1 MGDLIFAITIWRLR
15 RKFWSV
21 ENQTLNN
28 QQHLSSSAMGR
39 RWFGDG
45 LFLCR
50 LLPSH
55 WYNSWAEPTPKL
67 MIVQARL
74 NRIDEGLPTKVPQKN
89 VQICSVEKMGKPQI
103 ALVALALAMTCGCS
117 KSQPSSVLGDATH
130 PTPVHF
136 YTVAEETARR
146 RIQAVGSL
154 YAFEESVLSSQVEGR
169 VAEVLA
175 DVGDYVKENQG
186 LIILDPQELQFEVD
200 RQRGIVTQVRAQLGI
215 GSNDPP
221 PTDPKKIASVQ
232 RAEADLFDADHKYSR
247 AQQMYK
253 DKLIS
258 QQQLDEAASR
268 FQSTRATYNVALQEV
283 DRLKASLISSEA
295 SERLAEKKLGDAS
308 IRAPYSG
315 SIKARSVHPGEFLRV
330 QSPVMVLV
338 RTDRLRA
345 RLAVPERWA
354 GWVRDGATV
363 DLHVEAF
370 PGETFRAKIT
380 RINPSV
386 AQDSRTFE
394 AEALLANPDG
404 RLKPGFFLQ
413 ASIPSEKEEKTIFLP
428 ESAVNYRYGVYK
440 VFLLNGNQVFER
452 QIRPAGQTEDERGR
466 RFEIAEGLRPGDRVA
481 VAISG
486 DLHEGA
492 IVREEVGAPKSAGK

>member
-1 MGDLIFAITIWRLR
+1 M
-15 RKFWSV
+15 
-21 ENQTLNN
+21 NQTRSL
-28 QQHLSSSAMGR
+28 
-39 RWFGDG
+39 
-45 LFLCR
+45 
-50 LLPSH
+50 
-55 WYNSWAEPTPKL
+55 
-67 MIVQARL
+67 
-74 NRIDEGLPTKVPQKN
+74 
-89 VQICSVEKMGKPQI
+89 GKSTNYL
-103 ALVALALAMTCGCS
+103 ATLVALATVLAAGCS
-117 KSQPSSVLGDATH
+117 KSQSASVLGDAAH

-154 YAFEESVLSSQVEGR
+154 YAFEESTLSSQVEGR

-175 DVGDYVKENQG
+175 DVGDNVKEDQA
-186 LIILDPQELQFEVD
+186 LITIDPQELQFEVD
-200 RQRGIVTQVRAQLGI
+200 RQRGLVTQVRAQLGI
-215 GSNDPP
+215 GPNDPP
-221 PTDPKKIASVQ
+221 PSDPKKIASVQ
-232 RAEADLFDADHKYSR
+232 RAEADLFDADHKYGR

-253 DKLIS
+253 DNLIS

-268 FQSTRATYNVALQEV
+268 FQSTKATYTVALQEV
-283 DRLKASLISSEA
+283 DRLKALLISSEA
-295 SERLAEKKLGDAS
+295 SEKLAEKKLADAS
-308 IRAPYSG
+308 IRAPFPG
-315 SIKARSVHPGEFLRV
+315 AIKTRSVHPGEYLRV

-354 GWVRDGATV
+354 GWVKDGATV

-370 PGETFRAKIT
+370 PGETFQGKIS
-380 RINPSV
+380 RINPAV

-394 AEALLANPDG
+394 AEALLANLDG

-440 VFLLNGNQVFER
+440 VFLLNGNHVSER

-466 RFEIAEGLRPGDRVA
+466 RFEVAEGLKPGDRVA

-486 DLHEGA
+486 DLHEGS
-492 IVREEVGAPKSAGK
+492 IVREQAAGTTPAAK

>member
-1 MGDLIFAITIWRLR
+1 MPIAVPQIM
-15 RKFWSV
+15 
-21 ENQTLNN
+21 NQTRSLRKSTNY
-28 QQHLSSSAMGR
+28 LA
-39 RWFGDG
+39 
-45 LFLCR
+45 
-50 LLPSH
+50 
-55 WYNSWAEPTPKL
+55 T
-67 MIVQARL
+67 
-74 NRIDEGLPTKVPQKN
+74 
-89 VQICSVEKMGKPQI
+89 
-103 ALVALALAMTCGCS
+103 LVALATVLAAGCS
-117 KSQPSSVLGDATH
+117 KSQSASVLGDAAH

-154 YAFEESVLSSQVEGR
+154 YAFEESTLSSQVEGR

-175 DVGDYVKENQG
+175 DVGDNVKEGQA
-186 LIILDPQELQFEVD
+186 LITIDPQELQFEVD
-200 RQRGIVTQVRAQLGI
+200 RQRGLVTQVRAQLGI
-215 GSNDPP
+215 GPNDPP
-221 PTDPKKIASVQ
+221 PSDPKKIASVQ
-232 RAEADLFDADHKYSR
+232 RAEADLFDADHKYGR

-253 DKLIS
+253 GNLIS

-268 FQSTRATYNVALQEV
+268 FQSTKATYTVALQEV
-283 DRLKASLISSEA
+283 DRLKALLISSEA
-295 SERLAEKKLGDAS
+295 SEKLAEKKLADAS
-308 IRAPYSG
+308 IRAPFPG
-315 SIKARSVHPGEFLRV
+315 AIKTRNVHPGEYLRV

-354 GWVRDGATV
+354 GWVKDGATV

-370 PGETFRAKIT
+370 PGETFQGKIS
-380 RINPSV
+380 RINPAV

-394 AEALLANPDG
+394 AEALLLNLDG

-440 VFLLNGNQVFER
+440 VFLLNGNHVSER

-466 RFEIAEGLRPGDRVA
+466 RFEVAEGLKPGDRVA

-486 DLHEGA
+486 DLHEGS
-492 IVREEVGAPKSAGK
+492 IVREQAEGTMPAAK

>member
-1 MGDLIFAITIWRLR
+1 MD
-15 RKFWSV
+15 
-21 ENQTLNN
+21 
-28 QQHLSSSAMGR
+28 
-39 RWFGDG
+39 
-45 LFLCR
+45 FL
-50 LLPSH
+50 P
-55 WYNSWAEPTPKL
+55 
-67 MIVQARL
+67 
-74 NRIDEGLPTKVPQKN
+74 
-89 VQICSVEKMGKPQI
+89 
-103 ALVALALAMTCGCS
+103 ALALVILLGAGCS
-117 KSQPSSVLGDATH
+117 KSEPASVLGDASH

-154 YAFEESVLSSQVEGR
+154 YALEESTLSSEVEGR

-175 DVGDYVKENQG
+175 DIGDNVKEGQA
-186 LIILDPQELQFEVD
+186 LIRVDPQELQLEVD

-215 GSNDPP
+215 GPNDPP

-232 RAEADLFDADHKYSR
+232 RAEADLFDADQKYTR
-247 AQQMYK
+247 AQEMFR

-268 FQSTRATYNVALQEV
+268 YQSTKATYTVALQEV
-283 DRLKASLISSEA
+283 DRLKALLVSSEA
-295 SERLAEKKLGDAS
+295 SEKLAEKKLNDAI
-308 IRAPYSG
+308 IRAPYPG
-315 SIKARSVHPGEFLRV
+315 AIKTRNVHPGEYLRV

-354 GWVRDGATV
+354 GWVNEGVTI

-370 PGETFRAKIT
+370 PGETFHGKIS
-380 RINPSV
+380 RINPAV

-394 AEALLANPDG
+394 AEALLVNLDG

-428 ESAVNYRYGVYK
+428 ERAVNYRYGVYK
-440 VFLLNGNQVFER
+440 VFLLNGNRVSER

-466 RFEIAEGLRPGDRVA
+466 RFEVAEGLRPGDRVA

-486 DLHEGA
+486 ELHDGAVVQEQTEGNTPA
-492 IVREEVGAPKSAGK
+492 AR